1 MKSKTLFFGSLA
13 ILTGSALGQTTRT
26 WSGTTNNMAT
36 AANWSGATLPS
47 ATAQDIMLFNGSS
60 TFNSITFNGATF
72 GGSPGLGGVNIAAA
86 QTANLTITNAG
97 TAGSVFRLGA
107 NANISIAS
115 GAGALTLGGSGNS
128 YFINLNNTANT
139 TNTFSNNSSN
149 LATISSNVTINAST
163 GSNGRATFAGTGN
176 WLVAGPI
183 SNAVS
188 RGIIKNDAGTLT
200 LSNTANA
207 FSGGLT
213 INDGVVR
220 LGASQVITD
229 SQIITINTAGTL
241 DLNAF
246 NETIGGL
253 SSNGTIQNQATGT
266 STLTIGSGNTTSTF
280 NGTIRNN
287 SGVGSGVV
295 ALTKT
300 GTGTLT
306 LSGTNSYT
314 GTTTVSAG
322 TLNLASNLTSATTVQ
337 SGGSL
342 TGESTVN
349 GLLTFDSGSTLLVN
363 PVTAGSLNAA
373 NGLTLTGTVNVGF
386 TQAPLN
392 TSPFTVITYGGTLT
406 GGTANLSLVGGS
418 SSYRSPVF
426 NDATP
431 GIITLAVGSESR
443 TWNSGSTW
451 DINTSSNWQESDN
464 RYFQLDSVT
473 FDNSGT
479 AGSIA
484 ITGILTPSSITVDST
499 NDYTFTATA
508 GNLITGSTG
517 ITKSGTGT
525 LTLGGENTYTGPITV
540 NAGTLRPT
548 SSSALGANGNTITV
562 ASGAVLD
569 QNGAWGVNRDYNAVI
584 AGNGTGNGALINNGL
599 GQNAG
604 YRSLTLT
611 ADATIGGT
619 GRFDIRPIT
628 AGTGVI
634 DLDGFTLTK
643 SGTNLVALVDS
654 TFTSNGNIEVTE
666 GELRYTRN
674 STTGTTGSVSLAPGT
689 LLTFE
694 NNTSG
699 NFGWD
704 LEIDNAT
711 IQTLGTAYTLNSAAT
726 LTNTATFNPA
736 VNLTLAGNIT
746 GTGAI
751 SKTGTAALI
760 LAGDATHSGGTT
772 VTTGTLQI
780 GASGTSG
787 SISGNI
793 TNDTTVTFDRSDA
806 SSYSGSISGIG
817 ALIKQ
822 GTGTLTLNGANTY
835 AGNTTINGGSLQ
847 LGTAD
852 NRLPTTNNLILANNA
867 TANLDL
873 NGLNQ
878 EIRTLSGG
886 GATGGNITNT
896 GASPST
902 LTIRPTTTDGATF
915 SGIIS
920 GDTRLEILGDKTS
933 PSFVAP
939 RQRLANIANTFTGGI
954 LVDGATLLARQD
966 GSLGAIPVAFEAD
979 SITLQNNGTLLNE
992 ADGNAL
998 SIHQNRGITLGSGG
1012 GALVAGFNQPL
1023 TVNSVIS
1030 GSAGNTITILGNNG
1044 TVFFTADN
1052 AYLGNT
1058 ILGPVTASGTARLT
1072 IGNGGTSGTL
1082 GAGNVTNDGQ
1092 LTFNRS
1098 DAYTYAGEISG
1109 SGTLI
1114 KQGAGTLTLGGTS
1127 TYTGTTTISAGT
1139 LLINGSLGNTAV
1151 SIADAA
1157 RLGGSDGSITGSVT
1171 TAAAGSII
1179 APGNSPGTLTFGSLD
1194 VTAGATFEYELGT
1207 NSDLLEITGALTGG
1221 GTLTFNFFDSGDIAA
1236 LTPYT
1241 LFTFGSQT
1249 GLDYADLV
1257 ANTFPGN
1264 FILDTNFGTGG
1275 WQINS
1280 GNLQVQFIPEPSSAL
1295 LAPLGLLLAARR
1307 RRQR

>member
-47 ATAQDIMLFNGSS
+47 ATAKDIMLFNGSS

-418 SSYRSPVF
+418 SNYRTPTF

-508 GNLITGSTG
+508 GNLIAGSTG

-694 NNTSG
+694 NNTFG

-822 GTGTLTLNGANTY
+822 GTGTLTLNGANNYT
-835 AGNTTINGGSLQ
+835 GNTTINGGSLQ

-933 PSFVAP
+933 PSFAAP

-1072 IGNGGTSGTL
+1072 IGNGGISGSL

-1098 DAYTYAGEISG
+1098 DAHSYNGDISG
-1109 SGTLI
+1109 TGTLI